1 MKKKVL
7 NTVWIVLMI
16 LTVAFFYY
24 VRREMIYN
32 DNFKASILVKCLSI
46 IGMLVACYSVF
57 RIIVLIGNAVTRMIA
72 GNPHWQHGYEDKEHN
87 LHCAHYNH
95 QERVYYDNLK
105 DFLASI
111 DVMNGHE
118 FEHFCAGILRKNGFT
133 NVVVTPGSGDQ
144 GADILAEKDGI
155 SYAIQCKRYDSVLGN
170 KPIQEIHAAK
180 DYYGCDRGVVLTNSI
195 FTRAAMQLALRTN
208 TELWDRNELVRLI
221 NNAY

>member
-1 MKKKVL
+1 
-7 NTVWIVLMI
+7 
-16 LTVAFFYY
+16 
-24 VRREMIYN
+24 
-32 DNFKASILVKCLSI
+32 
-46 IGMLVACYSVF
+46 
-57 RIIVLIGNAVTRMIA
+57 
-72 GNPHWQHGYEDKEHN
+72 
-87 LHCAHYNH
+87 
-95 QERVYYDNLK
+95 
-105 DFLASI
+105 
-111 DVMNGHE
+111 MNGHE